1 MSNPIAV
8 VIVPVDRSPASRAG
22 VVHGALLAHLLGARL
37 ELLHVL
43 PLHPAELSD
52 LPANRKPTGDRALEQ
67 FDSKAAAALADARRI
82 LAELPYTSELRVD
95 DIVLHEGSYVPH
107 PDRAIV
113 AHARSR
119 PDAMLVMGGRRLGE
133 LGKLVRAS
141 VTNAVVHSTHNPV
154 TVLHENSQA
163 LERIERILLPTDGSR
178 HSLNAA
184 RVAGQLAR
192 SAALAVDVLFCQPAG
207 NQKTQALADQ
217 ETERVFALT
226 REALGHVPSG
236 LAQRALT
243 SSQYARAIV
252 EQAEAS
258 SEPPVIIMGR
268 RGLGPWQATL
278 MGSISQQV
286 MSRASCPVT
295 LVV

>member
-1 MSNPIAV
+1 MSKPIAV
-8 VIVPVDRSPASRAG
+8 VIVPVDHSPASRAG
-22 VVHGALLAHLLGARL
+22 VVHGALLAHLLDARL
-37 ELLHVL
+37 ELLHVV

-67 FDSKAAAALADARRI
+67 FDSKSATALAGARQI
-82 LAELPYTSELRVD
+82 LAELTFANGLDVD
-95 DIVLHEGSYVPH
+95 DIVLHEDSYVPH

-113 AHARSR
+113 EHARSR
-119 PDAMLVMGGRRLGE
+119 PNAMLVMGGRRLGE

-141 VTNAVVHSTHNPV
+141 VTNGVVHSTHAPI

-163 LERIERILLPTDGSR
+163 LAHIGRILLPTDGSR

-184 RVAGQLAR
+184 RFAGQLAR
-192 SAALAVDVLFCQPAG
+192 SAELAVDMLFCQPAG

-226 REALGHVPSG
+226 SEAIGHVPGG
-236 LAQRALT
+236 LEQRAIS
-243 SSQYARAIV
+243 SSQYAQAIV

-258 SEPPVIIMGR
+258 SKPPIIIMGR

>member
-1 MSNPIAV
+1 MSKPIAV

-22 VVHGALLAHLLGARL
+22 VIHGALLAHLLDARL
-37 ELLHVL
+37 ELLHVV

-52 LPANRKPTGDRALEQ
+52 LPANRKPKGDRALEQ
-67 FDSKAAAALADARRI
+67 FDSKSTAALAQARQV
-82 LAELPYTSELRVD
+82 LTELPFASGLTVD
-95 DIVLHEGSYVPH
+95 DVVLHEDSYVPH

-113 AHARSR
+113 EHARSR
-119 PDAMLVMGGRRLGE
+119 PSAMLVMGARRLGE

-141 VTNAVVHSTHNPV
+141 VTNAVVHSTHEPI

-163 LERIERILLPTDGSR
+163 LEHIGRILLPTDGSR

-184 RVAGQLAR
+184 RFAGQLAR
-192 SAALAVDVLFCQPAG
+192 SAELAVDMLFCQPAG
-207 NQKTQALADQ
+207 GEKTQALADQ

-226 REALGHVPSG
+226 REALGHVPCG
-236 LAQRALT
+236 LAQRT
-243 SSQYARAIV
+243 ISSNQYAKAIV
-252 EQAEAS
+252 EQAKAS
-258 SEPPVIIMGR
+258 PEPPIIIMGR

-286 MSRASCPVT
+286 ISKAACPVT